1 MKAAYHAIN
10 SLLLLSLLS
19 AGAQAADDTGTT
31 IVGNQEAPTVTN
43 VLPWKSEELTVDPW
57 GSRRAPNS
65 EVLNEALQPLDRD
78 ELRREIQYFNLVN
91 PSDKDK
97 K

>member
-1 MKAAYHAIN
+1 MKRALFIV
-10 SLLLLSLLS
+10 SGLLIALSYAHNTL
-19 AGAQAADDTGTT
+19 AADDSGTT

-57 GSRRAPNS
+57 SNRRAPNS

-91 PSDKDK
+91 PSDKQK
-97 K
+97 N

>member
-1 MKAAYHAIN
+1 MKPAYHAI
-10 SLLLLSLLS
+10 SVALTLLISS
-19 AGAQAADDTGTT
+19 PAYSADDTGTT

-57 GSRRAPNS
+57 GNRRAPNS